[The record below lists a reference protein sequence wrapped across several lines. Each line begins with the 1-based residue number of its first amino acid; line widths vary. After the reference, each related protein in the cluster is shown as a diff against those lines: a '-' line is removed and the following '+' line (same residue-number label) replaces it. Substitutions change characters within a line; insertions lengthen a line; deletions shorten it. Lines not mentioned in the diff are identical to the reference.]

1 LHEKR
6 RDDSRTARARKSPLH
21 ALRENHVVSTDG
33 VTIGIDLAAQ
43 ARDTAACVVDW
54 GGAPADLGFLGSG
67 LDDEALLELIAAY
80 KPAKV
85 AIDAP
90 FGWPAPFV
98 SAISSYA
105 AGAPWSA
112 TDTRPLRLR
121 ATDLNVIEQ
130 TGQQP
135 LSVSSDRIAVTAMRC
150 AGLLTSVA
158 GEGSEL
164 DRAGGGLVVE
174 VYPAAALRR
183 WGFDPRGYK
192 GAKPEQLAKR
202 IQLVEG
208 IATASASWLQLDEH
222 QWALV
227 TASDHLLDAL
237 ICSLLAQAS
246 VLGAVEPIPM
256 ELRELARV
264 EGWIHLPQRQ
274 PLVEFDPSWA

>member
-1 LHEKR
+1 VGTE
-6 RDDSRTARARKSPLH
+6 
-21 ALRENHVVSTDG
+21 G

-43 ARDTAACVVDW
+43 AKDTAACVVDW
-54 GGAPADLGFLGSG
+54 GHAPAELRLLTLG
-67 LDDEALLELIAAY
+67 LDDEALLELIATHQ
-80 KPAKV
+80 PTKV

-164 DRAGGGLVVE
+164 DGE
-174 VYPAAALRR
+174 AAAWSSRSIRLPRCVAGVMTRAATRERNLSSWRSGLSSSRGSPRRRRPGLRSTKTCGPVLPPATICSMPSSAR
-183 WGFDPRGYK
+183 CSLKPRCWGELNQYRSS
-192 GAKPEQLAKR
+192 
-202 IQLVEG
+202 
-208 IATASASWLQLDEH
+208 SASLLGRKDGS
-222 QWALV
+222 
-227 TASDHLLDAL
+227 TSRNASHWW
-237 ICSLLAQAS
+237 SS
-246 VLGAVEPIPM
+246 N
-256 ELRELARV
+256 R
-264 EGWIHLPQRQ
+264 
-274 PLVEFDPSWA
+274 

>member
-1 LHEKR
+1 M
-6 RDDSRTARARKSPLH
+6 
-21 ALRENHVVSTDG
+21 STDG

-43 ARDTAACVVDW
+43 AKHTAGCVIDW
-54 GGAPADLGFLGSG
+54 SNAPAKIRSLALG
-67 LDDEALLELIAAY
+67 LDDEALLELIAAHE
-80 KPAKV
+80 PAKV

-150 AGLLTSVA
+150 AGLLTRVA
-158 GEGSEL
+158 GGGSEL

-183 WGFDPRGYK
+183 WGYDPRGYK
-192 GAKPEQLAKR
+192 GAKPEQRAKR
-202 IQLVEG
+202 TQLVEG
-208 IATASASWLQLDEH
+208 IASASASWLVLDESE
-222 QWALV
+222 WALV
-227 TASDHLLDAL
+227 SASDHLLDAL
-237 ICSLLAQAS
+237 ICALLAQAS
-246 VLGAVEPIPM
+246 VLGRVEPIPL
-256 ELRELARV
+256 ELQELARV

-274 PLVEFDPSWA
+274 PLVEFEPLARGLD